1 MHYKKQSSTSKLS
14 RSHEIEVSES
24 GLVSLMGGKW
34 TSFRHMGQETVEKI
48 LELNKDIVPIYDE
61 AQTLN
66 FNYIGSYSR
75 CESVTGMKPQN
86 HVLFK

>member
-1 MHYKKQSSTSKLS
+1 LAKLIHYKKQSSTSKLS
-14 RSHEIEVSES
+14 RTHEIEISES

-48 LELNKDIVPIYDE
+48 LEKNKDIVPIYDE
-61 AQTLN
+61 TQTLN

-75 CESVTGMKPQN
+75 CESVTGMRP
-86 HVLFK
+86 